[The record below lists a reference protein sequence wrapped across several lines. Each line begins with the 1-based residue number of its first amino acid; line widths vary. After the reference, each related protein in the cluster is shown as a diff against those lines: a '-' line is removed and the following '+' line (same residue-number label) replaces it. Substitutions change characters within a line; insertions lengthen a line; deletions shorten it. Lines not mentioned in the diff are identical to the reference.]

1 MHFDVRTTRKS
12 GQSLGGG
19 GGRVTAMI
27 LFYLLINTVR
37 LFHLSQWEYNI

>member
-12 GQSLGGG
+12 GQRVEGGGGG

-37 LFHLSQWEYNI
+37 LF